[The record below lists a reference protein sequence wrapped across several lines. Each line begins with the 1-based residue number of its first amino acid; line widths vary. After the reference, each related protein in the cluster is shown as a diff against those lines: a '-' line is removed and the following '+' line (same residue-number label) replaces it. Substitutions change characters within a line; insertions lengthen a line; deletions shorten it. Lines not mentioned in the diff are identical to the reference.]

1 MDHRWARKPVLVNR
15 WAGATRTEEKQREGA
30 PWRRAAGTFR
40 KTRIYSLPT
49 GASLGSYRRRSLRL
63 KRPQNGTR
71 QKEKPSWAARRK
83 ETG

>member
-1 MDHRWARKPVLVNR
+1 MLRGVALL
-15 WAGATRTEEKQREGA
+15 A
-30 PWRRAAGTFR
+30 PFA

-71 QKEKPSWAARRK
+71 QVVKAIVGTSTQGDGMKDLRR
-83 ETG
+83 EIP